1 MAHPL
6 VPGIEI
12 LSQILASGR
21 AGGDSGPLS
30 LISLPK
36 DLHFLLTL
44 SVWQLSDNYI
54 SFYQTI
60 INEGIFMQ
68 FITVRELS
76 TKPREIWEKIRKEE
90 IIITSN
96 GKPVAILSGVTE
108 ETLEKTLKTIR
119 RGRALLALEEMQQ
132 QSLDRGLDRL
142 TDTEIEKVKIDSPLE
157 FLEQWGPKIGPA

>member
-1 MAHPL
+1 
-6 VPGIEI
+6 
-12 LSQILASGR
+12 
-21 AGGDSGPLS
+21 
-30 LISLPK
+30 
-36 DLHFLLTL
+36 
-44 SVWQLSDNYI
+44 
-54 SFYQTI
+54 
-60 INEGIFMQ
+60 MQ

-76 TKPREIWEKIRKEE
+76 TKPRKIWEKIRKEE

-142 TDTEIEKVKIDSPLE
+142 TDTDIKMEIRATRE
-157 FLEQWGPKIGPA
+157 A